1 MDYTK
6 IVLEGDARGRAN
18 ISALDANGTGHGY
31 RLAGPKFIEDT
42 VRGVTTAKTFT
53 VELGAEDVDEIHS
66 YLRIWDEIHL
76 GEEPP
81 EWAALVEASDR
92 YRRVTS
98 QLARCLEYIDFPLE
112 RLTEIGKMRAQA
124 RRRLAET
131 ALDLAVAMESPGG
144 ER

>member
-18 ISALDANGTGHGY
+18 ISALDDNGTGHGY
-31 RLAGPKFIEDT
+31 RIAGPKF
-42 VRGVTTAKTFT
+42 GVTTAKTFT
-53 VELGAEDVDEIHS
+53 VELGAEDVDEIHG

-76 GEEPP
+76 GDEPP

-98 QLARCLEYIDFPLE
+98 RLAQCLEYVNFPLE